1 MVTIRKATK
10 DDAHKILEYCKKVGS
25 QTDNLTFGK
34 EGIPLTIEEEEKYL
48 ESLLNSNKNVSILAV
63 ENDEIYGNV
72 TLSTSKRERLSHRGE
87 IGITVDEKMWGNH
100 IGSLLLEA
108 ALDFAENVAKLDI
121 VSLEVRHDN
130 KRAIH
135 LYEKYGFKKIGT
147 FEGYLKINNVLIDCD
162 YYYKKFK

>member
-1 MVTIRKATK
+1 MITIRKATK
-10 DDAHKILEYCKKVGS
+10 DDACKILEYCKKVGS

-34 EGIPLTIEEEEKYL
+34 EGIPLTVEEEKKYL
-48 ESLLNSNKNVSILAV
+48 ESILESDKNVYLLAI
-63 ENDEIYGNV
+63 ENDEIYGSI

-87 IGITVDEKMWGNH
+87 IGITVDKKVWGHH

-121 VSLEVRHDN
+121 VSLEVRSDN
-130 KRAIH
+130 ERAIH

-147 FEGYLKINNVLIDCD
+147 FKGYLKINNVLIDCD
-162 YYYKKFK
+162 YYYKKIK